1 MGIDD
6 HEIAKAE
13 TLHDTCPQIL
23 RIALGVLINKGGV
36 QFTRIDGIGRFRR
49 FQDEGNDQARLAD
62 ILPKLIAGVRILH
75 PIVHKTHVGN
85 DTQDVVLIL
94 VEDAHGLLVG
104 TRQLDLRTATHT
116 QGALVVVQC
125 LLGEHLALLQDELIE
140 VRQCRGVETDRVFH
154 QKDDLHPY
162 ALRVVGRIH
171 LILYQL
177 DDGQEQLRVA
187 QPTEHIVDCAQIL
200 MGDALRHLL

>member
-49 FQDEGNDQARLAD
+49 LQDEGDDQARLAD
-62 ILPKLIAGVRILH
+62 ILPKLIASVRILH

-94 VEDAHGLLVG
+94 VKDAHGLLVG

-140 VRQCRGVETDRVFH
+140 VRQRRGVETD
-154 QKDDLHPY
+154 
-162 ALRVVGRIH
+162 
-171 LILYQL
+171 
-177 DDGQEQLRVA
+177 
-187 QPTEHIVDCAQIL
+187 
-200 MGDALRHLL
+200 